1 MKSILEAFRAPDA
14 EFSPFP
20 FWFLNGD
27 LNDRELERQLNDFL
41 SKGIHAVVL
50 HPRIGVP
57 DSLRYLSDAFM
68 DRMETI
74 VSFAAAHGMRVL
86 LYDEGMYPSGSAHG
100 MVVRED
106 PAYAARGL
114 CLRMP
119 GDALEPDDRV
129 LARVTLVRQE
139 DGYAPDSV
147 RVLGKAEVPSA
158 GETEYWLVAGFT
170 RGTIRGIHENEDDGQ
185 ANAPAAADLL
195 NAEAM
200 RAFIRLTHQRYYDRL
215 KPYFGETIIGF
226 FTDEP
231 SPTGRAGRR
240 GMCPWTEGF
249 ERELAEN
256 GLPVTDLP
264 ALFLPCGGAERKIR
278 ARFGRL
284 VDERMTQTYYKPISE
299 WCASHG
305 IALCGHPHGPQNGKL
320 LESFGIP
327 GQDIVWRWVAP
338 ENDLALGSAESAQA
352 KCASDTARHIG
363 ARRNLNECFGCCGP
377 NGEMWAFNVDDM
389 RWYLNWLF
397 ARGCNLII
405 PHAFY
410 YELARPVQM
419 DRPPDA
425 GPNNIW
431 WPHYR
436 QIAELIARACALN
449 TDGVNQAR
457 VAVLGTGDSLPVEK
471 VRALYERQIE
481 FNYLT
486 DEQLLKLGR
495 MENGALTAAGQR
507 YEAVLLDDAL
517 EYDGAALAALRA
529 YAKRGLKL
537 VHSARALSDE
547 WRTVRLSGTA
557 SGIRVSHVKRGN
569 EEFMLLANELGEDY
583 SGTATLPFGGTV
595 AVLDPW
601 TGEARREKAENGQM
615 RIRLGRRQL
624 LYVCRCAGA
633 EALPYKAQERRI
645 RESKP
650 LDSRWQLTLP
660 DGSVVPGVGDWQE
673 IEALRVFSGKLTV
686 HCTVTLRRIPAQA
699 ELCLGDVREMAEV
712 RVNGQDAGVRLAP
725 PYRVDVT
732 RFLKTGA
739 NRFEVDITNSLVS
752 HYEHKPWPS
761 GLLGGT
767 KLVIRESGIK
777 GRE

>member
-41 SKGIHAVVL
+41 SKGIRAVVL

-100 MVVRED
+100 MVVREN

-114 CLRMP
+114 CLRTP
-119 GDALEPDDRV
+119 GDELESDDRV
-129 LARVTLVRQE
+129 LARVALVRRE
-139 DGYAPDSV
+139 DGYAPGSV
-147 RVLGKAEVPSA
+147 RALEKTEVPSTD
-158 GETEYWLVAGFT
+158 ETEYWLVAGFT

-256 GLPVTDLP
+256 GFPVTDLP
-264 ALFLPCGGAERKIR
+264 ALFLSCGGAERKIR

-284 VDERMTQTYYKPISE
+284 VDERMTRTYYKPISE

-305 IALCGHPHGPQNGKL
+305 IALCGHPHGPQNSKL

-486 DEQLLKLGR
+486 DEQLLRLGR
-495 MENGALTAAGQR
+495 MENGVLSAAGQR

-529 YAKRGLKL
+529 YAKQGLKL

-547 WRTVRLSGTA
+547 WRTVRLSGKA

-569 EEFMLLANELGEDY
+569 EEFVLLANEQGEDY
-583 SGTATLPFGGTV
+583 SGMATLPFGGTV

-601 TGEARREKAENGQM
+601 TGEAWRENAENGQM

-624 LYVCRCAGA
+624 LYVCRCAGT
-633 EALPYKAQERRI
+633 EALPYRAQERRI
-645 RESKP
+645 RESRP
-650 LDSRWQLTLP
+650 LDGRWQLTLP

-673 IEALRVFSGKLTV
+673 IEALRVFSGRLTV
-686 HCTVTLRRIPAQA
+686 HCTVTLRRIPEQA
-699 ELCLGDVREMAEV
+699 ELCLGGVREMAEV
-712 RVNGQDAGVRLAP
+712 RVNGQDAGALLAP

-739 NRFEVDITNSLVS
+739 NRFEVDITNSLVP

-767 KLVIRESGIK
+767 RLIIREG
-777 GRE
+777 

>member
-1 MKSILEAFRAPDA
+1 MKPILEAFRAPDA

-27 LNDRELERQLNDFL
+27 LNDGELERQLNDFL
-41 SKGIHAVVL
+41 SKDIHAVVL
-50 HPRIGVP
+50 HPRVGVP
-57 DSLRYLSDAFM
+57 ESLRYLSDAFL

-74 VSFAAAHGMRVL
+74 VSFAAAHDMRVL

-100 MVVRED
+100 MVVKEN

-114 CLRMP
+114 CLRTP
-119 GDALEPDDRV
+119 GDALEPGDHV
-129 LARVTLVRQE
+129 LARIALVRHA
-139 DGYAPDSV
+139 DGYVPGSV
-147 RVLGKAEVPSA
+147 RVLQKTEEPTA
-158 GETEYWLVAGFT
+158 GEAEYWLVAGFT

-200 RAFIRLTHQRYYDRL
+200 QVFIRLTHQRYYERL
-215 KPYFGETIIGF
+215 KPYFGKTILGF

-249 ERELAEN
+249 ETELAEK
-256 GLPVTDLP
+256 GFPVTDLP
-264 ALFLPCGGAERKIR
+264 ALFLPCGGEERRIR

-284 VDERMTQTYYKPISE
+284 VDERMTRTYYQPISD
-299 WCASHG
+299 WCVSHG
-305 IALCGHPHGPQNGKL
+305 IALCGHPHGPQNIKL

-352 KCASDTARHIG
+352 KCASDAARHIG
-363 ARRNLNECFGCCGP
+363 APRNLNECFGCCGP
-377 NGEMWAFNVDDM
+377 NGEMWAFNVDEM

-436 QIAELIARACALN
+436 QIAGFIARACALN
-449 TDGVNQAR
+449 ADGVNQAR

-486 DEQLLKLGR
+486 DEQLLKLGHG
-495 MENGALTAAGQR
+495 ENGALTVAKQR

-517 EYDGAALAALRA
+517 DYDAAALAMLRA
-529 YAKRGLKL
+529 YAGQGLK
-537 VHSARALSDE
+537 VIHSARALSDE
-547 WRTVRLSGTA
+547 WRTVRLSGRA
-557 SGIRVSHVKRGN
+557 SGIRASHVKRGD
-569 EEFMLLANELGEDY
+569 EALVLLANELGEAY
-583 SGTATLPFGGTV
+583 SGTVTLPFTGMV

-601 TGEARREKAENGQM
+601 TGEAWRENAEDG
-615 RIRLGRRQL
+615 RLKLRLERRQL
-624 LYVCRCAGA
+624 LYVCRCMDA
-633 EALPYKAQERRI
+633 EALAPKAPERRI
-645 RESKP
+645 RETKP
-650 LDSRWQLTLP
+650 LDARWQMTLP

-673 IEALRVFSGKLTV
+673 IEALRVFSGTCTAR
-686 HCTVTLRRIPAQA
+686 CTVTLRRLPAQA

-712 RVNGQDAGVRLAP
+712 RVNGQDAGALLAP

-732 RFLKTGA
+732 HLLRVGENQL
-739 NRFEVDITNSLVS
+739 EVDITNSLVS

-767 KLVIRESGIK
+767 KLILRE
-777 GRE
+777 E

>member
-1 MKSILEAFRAPDA
+1 MKSIQEAFRSPDA

-27 LNDRELERQLNDFL
+27 LNDGELERQLNEFL
-41 SKGIHAVVL
+41 LRDIHAVVL

-57 DSLRYLSDAFM
+57 DSLRYLSNAFM
-68 DRMETI
+68 DRIETI
-74 VSFAAAHGMRVL
+74 VSFAAAHDMRVL

-100 MVVRED
+100 MVVQEN

-114 CLRMP
+114 CLRTP
-119 GDALEPDDRV
+119 DDALEPGDCV
-129 LARVTLVRQE
+129 LVRVALVKCG
-139 DGYAPDSV
+139 DGFAPGSV
-147 RVLGKAEVPSA
+147 RVLAEGGAPLD

-185 ANAPAAADLL
+185 ACAPAAADLL

-200 RAFIRLTHQRYYDRL
+200 QAFIRLTHQRYYDRL

-249 ERELAEN
+249 EKELAEK
-256 GLPVTDLP
+256 GFPVTDLP

-284 VDERMTQTYYKPISE
+284 VDERMTRTYYKPISD
-299 WCASHG
+299 WCALHG
-305 IALCGHPHGPQNGKL
+305 IALCGHPHGPQNIKL

-352 KCASDTARHIG
+352 KCASDAARYIG

-431 WPHYR
+431 WPHYGK
-436 QIAELIARACALN
+436 IASFIARACALN

-457 VAVLGTGDSLPVEK
+457 IAVLGTGDSLPVEK

-495 MENGALTAAGQR
+495 MENGVLAVARQR

-517 EYDGAALAALRA
+517 EYDEEALAALRA
-529 YAKRGLKL
+529 YAKQGLKI
-537 VHSARALSDE
+537 VRSARALSDE
-547 WRTVRLSGTA
+547 WRTVCMRGGA

-569 EEFMLLANELGEDY
+569 EEFVLFANELGEDY
-583 SGTATLPFGGTV
+583 SGMTTLPFGGTV
-595 AVLDPW
+595 AVLNPW
-601 TGEARREKAENGQM
+601 TGEAWRETAENGQLK
-615 RIRLGRRQL
+615 IRLGRRQL

-633 EALPYKAQERRI
+633 EELPAKAAERRI

-650 LDSRWQLTLP
+650 LDDRWRLTLP
-660 DGSVVPGVGDWQE
+660 DGSVVPGVVDWQDVE
-673 IEALRVFSGKLTV
+673 ELRVFSGKLTV

-712 RVNGQDAGVRLAP
+712 RVNGRDAGVLLAP

-732 RFLKTGA
+732 RFLRMGE
-739 NRFEVDITNSLVS
+739 NRIEADITNSLVS
-752 HYEHKPWPS
+752 HFEHKPWPS
-761 GLLGGT
+761 GLMGGT
-767 KLVIRESGIK
+767 KLIIREG
-777 GRE
+777 

>member
-1 MKSILEAFRAPDA
+1 MKPIWEAFRAPDA

-27 LNDRELERQLNDFL
+27 LNDRELERQLKDFL
-41 SKGIHAVVL
+41 AHGIRAVVL
-50 HPRIGVP
+50 HPRVGVP
-57 DSLRYLSDAFM
+57 ESLRYLSDAFL
-68 DRMETI
+68 DRIETI

-100 MVVRED
+100 MVVREN

-114 CLRMP
+114 CLRAA
-119 GDALEPDDRV
+119 GDALEAGDHV
-129 LARVTLVRQE
+129 LARIALVRRG
-139 DGYAPDSV
+139 DGFVPGSA
-147 RVLGKAEVPSA
+147 RVLEPEEAPSA
-158 GETEYWLVAGFT
+158 GETECWLVAGFT

-185 ANAPAAADLL
+185 PNAPAAADLL

-200 RAFIRLTHQRYYDRL
+200 RAFIHLTHQRYYDRL
-215 KPYFGETIIGF
+215 KPYFGKTILGF

-231 SPTGRAGRR
+231 SPTGRAGR
-240 GMCPWTEGF
+240 GDMCPWTEGF
-249 ERELAEN
+249 ETELAQK
-256 GLPVTDLP
+256 GLPVADLP
-264 ALFLPCGGAERKIR
+264 ALFLPCGGAEKKIR

-284 VDERMTQTYYKPISE
+284 VDERMTRTYYKPISD
-299 WCASHG
+299 WCVSHG
-305 IALCGHPHGPQNGKL
+305 IALCGHPHGPQNIKL

-338 ENDLALGSAESAQA
+338 ENDLALGGAESAQA
-352 KCASDTARHIG
+352 KCASDAARYTG

-397 ARGCNLII
+397 ARGCNLIV

-410 YELARPVQM
+410 YELARPMQM

-431 WPHYR
+431 WPHYG
-436 QIAELIARACALN
+436 QIASFIARACALN

-486 DEQLLKLGR
+486 DEQLLKLGTL
-495 MENGALTAAGQR
+495 ENGALTAAKQR

-517 EYDGAALAALRA
+517 EYDEAALAALRT
-529 YAKRGLKL
+529 YAKQGLKIA
-537 VHSARALSDE
+537 HSARTLGGE
-547 WRTVRLSGTA
+547 WRTVCLTGRA
-557 SGIRVSHVKRGN
+557 SGIRVSHGKRGD
-569 EEFMLLANELGEDY
+569 EEFVLLANELGGDY
-583 SGTATLPFGGTV
+583 SGTAKLPFSGTV

-601 TGEARREKAENGQM
+601 TGEAWRENAENG
-615 RIRLGRRQL
+615 RLKIHLGRRQL

-633 EALPYKAQERRI
+633 EDLPMKAQAGRI
-645 RESKP
+645 RETKP
-650 LDSRWQLTLP
+650 LDERWRLTLP
-660 DGSVVPGVGDWQE
+660 DGSTVPGAGDWQK
-673 IEALRVFSGKLTV
+673 IEAIRLFSGRLTAR
-686 HCTVTLRRIPAQA
+686 CTVVLRRLPART

-712 RVNGQDAGVRLAP
+712 RVNGQDAGALLAP
-725 PYRVDVT
+725 PYSVDVT
-732 RFLKTGA
+732 RFLKMGENA
-739 NRFEVDITNSLVS
+739 IEVDITNSLVS

-761 GLLGGT
+761 GLMGGT
-767 KLVIRESGIK
+767 RLIIREG
-777 GRE
+777 

>member
-1 MKSILEAFRAPDA
+1 MKSIQEAFRAPDA

-41 SKGIHAVVL
+41 SHGIHAVVL
-50 HPRIGVP
+50 HPRVGVP
-57 DSLRYLSDAFM
+57 ESLRYLSDAFL
-68 DRMETI
+68 DRIETI

-100 MVVRED
+100 MVVQEN

-114 CLRMP
+114 CLRTP
-119 GDALEPDDRV
+119 GGALEEGDRV
-129 LARVTLVRQE
+129 LARIALVRSG
-139 DGYAPDSV
+139 DGFIPGSA
-147 RVLGKAEVPSA
+147 RVLEPEEAPSA
-158 GETEYWLVAGFT
+158 GETECWLIAGFT

-185 ANAPAAADLL
+185 PNAPAAADLL

-215 KPYFGETIIGF
+215 KPYFGETILGF

-231 SPTGRAGRR
+231 SLTGRAGRR

-249 ERELAEN
+249 EAELAEK
-256 GLPVTDLP
+256 GFPVTDLP
-264 ALFLPCGGAERKIR
+264 ALFLPCGGAEKKIR

-284 VDERMTQTYYKPISE
+284 VDERMTRTYYKPISD
-299 WCASHG
+299 WCAAHG
-305 IALCGHPHGPQNGKL
+305 IALCGHPHGPQNIKL

-352 KCASDTARHIG
+352 KCASDAARYIG

-377 NGEMWAFNVDDM
+377 NGEMWAFSVDDM

-431 WPHYR
+431 WPHYG
-436 QIAELIARACALN
+436 QIASFIARACALN

-486 DEQLLKLGR
+486 DEQLLKLGTLK
-495 MENGALTAAGQR
+495 NGALAVAKQR

-517 EYDGAALAALRA
+517 EYDEAALAALRT
-529 YAKRGLKL
+529 YAKQGLK
-537 VHSARALSDE
+537 VVRSARALGGE
-547 WRTVRLSGTA
+547 WRTVRLSGSA
-557 SGIRVSHVKRGN
+557 SGIRASHVKRGD
-569 EEFMLLANELGEDY
+569 EEFVLLANELGGDY
-583 SGTATLPFGGTV
+583 SGTATLPFTGTV

-601 TGEARREKAENGQM
+601 TGEAWRENAENG
-615 RIRLGRRQL
+615 RLKVHLERRQL

-633 EALPYKAQERRI
+633 EELPLKAPAGRI
-645 RESKP
+645 RETKP
-650 LDSRWQLTLP
+650 LDDRWQLTLP
-660 DGSVVPGVGDWQE
+660 DGSTVPGVGDWQE
-673 IEALRVFSGKLTV
+673 IEAIRVFSGRLTAR
-686 HCTVTLRRIPAQA
+686 CAVTLRKLPARA

-712 RVNGQDAGVRLAP
+712 RVNGQDAGALLAP

-732 RFLKTGA
+732 RFLKTGE
-739 NRFEVDITNSLVS
+739 NRIEVDITNSLVS

-767 KLVIRESGIK
+767 KLIIREG
-777 GRE
+777 